1 MIREVIVVEG
11 KQDIVAVKKAINAE
25 CIATEGFNL
34 PKRVLKLLDTAYL
47 KRGLIILTDPDTAG
61 ERIRRTLAKRFPD
74 AKHAF
79 IPLKEAFAN
88 DDIGIEQAQPES
100 ILKAFEKMHL
110 HSFESA
116 NEFTLSDMIENDLTG
131 NRNASYN
138 RAILGEILGIGYAN
152 TKTFLYRLNH
162 YGITRE
168 IFNNSLKPIKNK
180 GNNI

>member
-1 MIREVIVVEG
+1 MIKEVIVVEG
-11 KQDIVAVKKAINAE
+11 KQDIVAVKKAIDAE

-34 PKRVLKLLDTAYL
+34 PKRVLNLLDTAYL

-61 ERIRRTLAKRFPD
+61 ERIRRTLAKKFPE

-79 IPLKEAFAN
+79 IPLQEASAN
-88 DDIGIEQAQPES
+88 NDIGVEQATPQS

-110 HSFESA
+110 HSFKGT
-116 NEFTLSDMIENDLTG
+116 NEFNLNDMVENNLTI
-131 NRNASYN
+131 NKNASYN
-138 RAILGEILGIGYAN
+138 RALLGEILGIGYAN

-162 YGITRE
+162 YGISRE
-168 IFNNSLKPIKNK
+168 VFNDALKSIENK